1 MSHDFLR
8 LANATEE
15 FSEKICMN
23 LRGIIR
29 PLLNFYYLC
38 AAPVS
43 VRQPRE
49 AYASCT
55 GPADDEFYN

>member
-1 MSHDFLR
+1 MSPDFLR
-8 LANATEE
+8 QENATGG

-49 AYASCT
+49 ADVSCT

>member
-1 MSHDFLR
+1 MRPDFLR
-8 LANATEE
+8 QENATGG

-49 AYASCT
+49 ADASCT